1 VRRLRFPVRL
11 ALGRFRPPRVV
22 LDGCSEAV
30 LVVLLSALG
39 PILLVVVLLRKV
51 VGKSQSGDGKSQDE
65 EDESDGL
72 HHDELGEIR

>member
-1 VRRLRFPVRL
+1 
-11 ALGRFRPPRVV
+11 
-22 LDGCSEAV
+22 
-30 LVVLLSALG
+30 VVLLSALG

-51 VGKSQSGDGKSQDE
+51 VGKSQSGDGKGQDE